1 MRFFKKIKTPWH
13 ENAKGIFIFIF
24 SKSSTFGGRALLNL
38 SENGQRPSDN
48 FISYEVAE
56 RT

>member
-24 SKSSTFGGRALLNL
+24 SKSSTFGGKALLNL